1 MALLY
6 RIYKN
11 NNKASAGYNKYYAR
25 AKQIGV
31 VETDAIAEIVQ
42 RNCTVKKSDV
52 KAVIEELVEV
62 VQDKLQESYAVKLN
76 GLGTFRLT
84 ISSSPAA
91 DVKSFSASKNIR
103 KVSCRF
109 APERRRDTNGVTT
122 RALCTGT
129 RLADYDGHEKAGDTT
144 GEAGA

>member
-1 MALLY
+1 MSLLY

-11 NNKASAGYNKYYAR
+11 TNKSSSGYNKYYAR

-31 VETDAIAEIVQ
+31 IETDAIAEIVQ

-62 VQDKLQESYAVKLN
+62 IQDKLQESYSVKLN

-84 ISSSPAA
+84 ISSKPANE
-91 DVKSFSASKNIR
+91 VKEFSASKNIR
-103 KVSCRF
+103 RVSCRF

-129 RLADYDGHEKAGDTT
+129 RLAEYDEREKA
-144 GEAGA
+144 ENAAQEGA

>member
-1 MALLY
+1 MSLLY

-11 NNKASAGYNKYYAR
+11 TNKLSAGYNKYYAR

-31 VETDAIAEIVQ
+31 IETDAIAGIVQ

-62 VQDKLQESYAVKLN
+62 IGEKLQESYAVKLN

-84 ISSSPAA
+84 ISSKPANEA
-91 DVKSFSASKNIR
+91 KEFSALKNIR

-122 RALCTGT
+122 RALCTET
-129 RLADYDGHEKAGDTT
+129 RLAVYDEQKTPVAEEGI
-144 GEAGA
+144 